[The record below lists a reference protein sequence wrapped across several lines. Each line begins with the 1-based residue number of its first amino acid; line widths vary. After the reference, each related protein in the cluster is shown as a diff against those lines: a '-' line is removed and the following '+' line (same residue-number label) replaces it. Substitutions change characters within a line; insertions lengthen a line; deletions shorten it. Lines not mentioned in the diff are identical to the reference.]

1 MPLLIT
7 KKPVHEVQADMII
20 YIRAK
25 EHSDTVAKESLLNKC
40 IRAIRGATAERRA
53 RSVEYEEETAFSV
66 SGKEYEKALKRAVRH
81 GWKHVAVSCEGEIAF
96 ELAVEAGKV
105 FLQEHDLHISLCFPQ
120 QLNYPASMLSN
131 ALALIPYLDDSPHLT
146 QRPNPEYEYLFSDSY
161 DKLWISSNTEEDYDT
176 SWQDEEDRCASI
188 GIFDK
193 DPCPPQALPREYL
206 LQSQDLYREEAEAPR
221 PEEPR
226 PQAAKP
232 KPQSGFCAIQEFLK
246 KNDAG
251 FKDTLLKYIDRT
263 GKKDSEVYKKAN
275 VDRRLFSKI
284 MNVQGY
290 NPSKPTAIA
299 FAIALELNLEETKDL
314 IGRAGYTLSHAST
327 FDRIIEFFILEG
339 NYDIYEINEA
349 LFYFDQS
356 LLGC

>member
-7 KKPVHEVQADMII
+7 KRPVHEVQADMII
-20 YIRAK
+20 YIRER
-25 EHSDTVAKESLLNKC
+25 EHSDTVVKESFLRRC
-40 IRAIRGATAERRA
+40 IREIRSVTAERRVF
-53 RSVEYEEETAFSV
+53 SVEYEEETAFSV
-66 SGKEYEKALKRAVRH
+66 SGKEYEKALKQAVLH

-96 ELAVEAGKV
+96 ELAAKAGKV
-105 FLQEHDLHISLCFPQ
+105 FSQENDLYISLCLPQ
-120 QLNYPASMLSN
+120 QLNCPASMLSS
-131 ALALIPYLDDSPHLT
+131 ALALIPYLDDSQ
-146 QRPNPEYEYLFSDSY
+146 QRAQCPKPEYEPPFSDAC
-161 DKLWISSNTEEDYDT
+161 DKLCFPSDLGEESDA
-176 SWQDEEDRCASI
+176 SWPDEEDQCATI
-188 GIFDK
+188 GVYDE
-193 DPCPPQALPREYL
+193 DPCPPQAMPREYL
-206 LQSQDLYREEAEAPR
+206 PQATEAPR
-221 PEEPR
+221 PQSAFPK
-226 PQAAKP
+226 AAKP
-232 KPQSGFCAIQEFLK
+232 EPQSGFRAIQEFLK

-299 FAIALELNLEETKDL
+299 FAIALELDLEETKDL
-314 IGRAGYTLSHAST
+314 IGRAGYTLSQAST

>member
-20 YIRAK
+20 YIRER
-25 EHSDTVAKESLLNKC
+25 EHSDTVVKESFLRRC
-40 IRAIRGATAERRA
+40 IRGIRSVTAERRVCF
-53 RSVEYEEETAFSV
+53 VEYEAETTFSV

-81 GWKHVAVSCEGEIAF
+81 SWKHVAVSCEGEIAF
-96 ELAVEAGKV
+96 ELAAEAGKV
-105 FLQEHDLHISLCFPQ
+105 FSEENDLYISLCLPQ
-120 QLNYPASMLSN
+120 QLNYPASMLSS
-131 ALALIPYLDDSPHLT
+131 ALALIPYLDDSQQRS
-146 QRPNPEYEYLFSDSY
+146 QRPKPKYEPIFSDAC
-161 DKLWISSNTEEDYDT
+161 DKLCIPSDLTEEFEA
-176 SWQDEEDRCASI
+176 SWLDEEDQCAAI
-188 GIFDK
+188 GIFDEE
-193 DPCPPQALPREYL
+193 PCPPQAMPMECLP
-206 LQSQDLYREEAEAPR
+206 QAAEAPR
-221 PEEPR
+221 PQASF

-232 KPQSGFCAIQEFLK
+232 KPQSGFRAIQEFLK

-251 FKDTLLKYIDRT
+251 FKDTLLNYIDRT
-263 GKKDSEVYKKAN
+263 GKKDSEIYKKAN
-275 VDRRLFSKI
+275 IDRRLFSKI

-290 NPSKPTAIA
+290 NPSKSTAIA
-299 FAIALELNLEETKDL
+299 FAIALELDLEETKDL

>member
-20 YIRAK
+20 YIREM
-25 EHSDTVAKESLLNKC
+25 EHFDTIVKESFLQRC
-40 IRAIRGATAERRA
+40 IRGIRRATVERRI

-66 SGKEYEKALKRAVRH
+66 SGKEYEKALKQAVRR
-81 GWKHVAVSCEGEIAF
+81 GWKHVAVSCDGEIAF
-96 ELAVEAGKV
+96 ELAAEAGKV
-105 FLQEHDLHISLCFPQ
+105 FSQENDLYITLCLPQ
-120 QLNYPASMLSN
+120 QINYPASMLSN
-131 ALALIPYLDDSPHLT
+131 VLDLILYLDDSPH
-146 QRPNPEYEYLFSDSY
+146 QAQHPKPEYEPPFSDACDMLCIPS
-161 DKLWISSNTEEDYDT
+161 DLTEESEA
-176 SWQDEEDRCASI
+176 SWPDEEDQCATI
-188 GIFDK
+188 GVYDEA
-193 DPCPPQALPREYL
+193 PCPPQAMPREHRP
-206 LQSQDLYREEAEAPR
+206 QAEEAPR
-221 PEEPR
+221 PQASFT
-226 PQAAKP
+226 QAAKP
-232 KPQSGFCAIQEFLK
+232 KPQGGFRAIQEFLK

-251 FKDTLLKYIDRT
+251 FKDTLLNYIDRT
-263 GKKDSEVYKKAN
+263 GKKDSEIYKKAN
-275 VDRRLFSKI
+275 IDRRLFSKI

-314 IGRAGYTLSHAST
+314 IGRAGYTLSQAST

>member
-7 KKPVHEVQADMII
+7 QKPVHEVQADMII
-20 YIRAK
+20 YIREKA
-25 EHSDTVAKESLLNKC
+25 HSDTVVKESFLRRC
-40 IRAIRGATAERRA
+40 IRGIRSVTAERRVC
-53 RSVEYEEETAFSV
+53 SVEYEEETAFSV

-81 GWKHVAVSCEGEIAF
+81 RWKRVAVSCEGEIAF
-96 ELAVEAGKV
+96 ELAAKAGKV
-105 FLQEHDLHISLCFPQ
+105 FSQEKDLYIYLCLPQ
-120 QLNYPASMLSN
+120 QLNYPASMLSS
-131 ALALIPYLDDSPHLT
+131 ALVLIPYLDDSQ
-146 QRPNPEYEYLFSDSY
+146 QRAQCPKPEYEPPFSDACDNLCIPS
-161 DKLWISSNTEEDYDT
+161 DLTEE
-176 SWQDEEDRCASI
+176 SESFWPDEEDQCAAI
-188 GIFDK
+188 GIYDE
-193 DPCPPQALPREYL
+193 DPCPPQAMHRESLP
-206 LQSQDLYREEAEAPR
+206 QATEAPR
-221 PEEPR
+221 PQATFPK
-226 PQAAKP
+226 AAKP
-232 KPQSGFCAIQEFLK
+232 KSQSGFRAIQEFLK

-251 FKDTLLKYIDRT
+251 FKDTLLNYIDRT
-263 GKKDSEVYKKAN
+263 GKKDSEIYKKAN
-275 VDRRLFSKI
+275 IDRRLFSKI

-314 IGRAGYTLSHAST
+314 IGRAGYTLSQAST

>member
-7 KKPVHEVQADMII
+7 RTSVQEIQADMII
-20 YIRAK
+20 YIRQK
-25 EHSDTVAKESLLNKC
+25 EHSNIITKENFLHKC
-40 IRAIRGATAERRA
+40 IKGIRRVTAEKRVRY
-53 RSVEYEEETAFSV
+53 VEYTEETACSQF
-66 SGKEYEKALKRAVRH
+66 GKEYEKALKWAVRH
-81 GWKHVAVSCEGEIAF
+81 GWEGVAVSCEGEAAF
-96 ELAVEAGKV
+96 ELAAEAGKA
-105 FLQEHDLHISLCFPQ
+105 FSQEHDLYIYLCIPQ
-120 QLNYPASMLSN
+120 GVCYPASMLAS
-131 ALALIPYLDDSPHLT
+131 ALAIIPYLEDSSHYVHQPKVEEERFSSLT
-146 QRPNPEYEYLFSDSY
+146 YDKQYISSDLEDEYEAPL
-161 DKLWISSNTEEDYDT
+161 L
-176 SWQDEEDRCASI
+176 DEEDQDF
-188 GIFDK
+188 GIWEEA
-193 DPCPPQALPREYL
+193 CHPQVSSQEYL
-206 LQSQDLYREEAEAPR
+206 PQEASPPKKQEM
-221 PEEPR
+221 PR
-226 PQAAKP
+226 PQDVFPQAEQP
-232 KPQSGFCAIQEFLK
+232 KASGSFRAIQEFLK

-263 GKKDSEVYKKAN
+263 GKKDSEIYKKAN

-314 IGRAGYTLSHAST
+314 IGRAGYTLSQAST

-339 NYDIYEINEA
+339 NFDIYEINEA